1 MNDGCDVGEE
11 DGGAEGAV
19 LGFAV
24 GDRDGVKDGA
34 QEGRDDGIDDIDCEG
49 VSLGVGVKST
59 IKASLGNTE
68 GAAVDT

>member
-1 MNDGCDVGEE
+1 VNDGCDVGEE

-34 QEGRDDGIDDIDCEG
+34 QEGRDDGIDDIDG
-49 VSLGVGVKST
+49 VSLGVDVKSVINT
-59 IKASLGNTE
+59 SLGYSE